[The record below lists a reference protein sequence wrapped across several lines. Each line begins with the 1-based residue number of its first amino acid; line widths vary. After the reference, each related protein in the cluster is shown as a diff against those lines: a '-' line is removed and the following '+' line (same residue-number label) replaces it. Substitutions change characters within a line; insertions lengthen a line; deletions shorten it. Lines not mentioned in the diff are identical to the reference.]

1 MKVGDKNVQELREK
15 LLKEEES
22 GRRRWV
28 LCRAWKQLSLVIESQ

>member
-1 MKVGDKNVQELREK
+1 MLITFSAFIMKVGDKNVQELREK

-28 LCRAWKQLSLVIESQ
+28 LCRA